1 MKTQMGSV
9 KDLNKL
15 AGLKEWLNGEGREQ
29 EFKCDSGE
37 PGMGTASANKMGT
50 MGRLGLMWEGSSA
63 QHECKMPVGLWNR
76 RSLTDRW
83 D

>member
-37 PGMGTASANKMGT
+37 SGMGTASASKTGT

-63 QHECKMPVGLWNR
+63 STSVRCLWDCGTEM
-76 RSLTDRW
+76 SKAQLGA
-83 D
+83 